1 MLARKYIEQWW
12 VWFVVDITSA
22 ALYIYKDLYFTAAL
36 YALYALI
43 VFFGYRKWKQLMIAE
58 NER

>member
-1 MLARKYIEQWW
+1 
-12 VWFVVDITSA
+12 VVDITSA